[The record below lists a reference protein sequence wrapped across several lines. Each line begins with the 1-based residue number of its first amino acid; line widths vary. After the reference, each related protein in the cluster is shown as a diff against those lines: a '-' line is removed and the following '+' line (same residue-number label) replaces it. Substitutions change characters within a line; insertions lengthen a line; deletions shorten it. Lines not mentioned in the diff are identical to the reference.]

1 MQKKF
6 RYKNIA
12 KRLFLLLILFSCSF
26 SDGDDKR
33 IGLVLS
39 GGSAKGLAH
48 IGVLKVLE
56 EEKVPVEYITGTSM
70 GSIVGGLYAA
80 GYTVEE
86 IEKLAVEI
94 DWFGM
99 FTDNIPRDSKGA
111 VRNYFEDKNTIALP
125 FQGFSV
131 SFPSGAIGGKNI
143 SSNLNDLFY
152 GVEDVNDFR
161 KFPQKFALV
170 ATDLETGEAVMIDKG
185 SLPTAIRAS
194 MSLPTVISPVR
205 YQNKLLIDG
214 GLVRNLPVQEA
225 KILGADYT
233 IGVNV
238 GEGFT
243 KLDENKMN
251 LVNITENALTM
262 AGKREV
268 DRQIRMLDLY
278 IVPDVADIASPDF
291 SKAEVIIALGEAA
304 ARKNIEEIKKLSD
317 PVKFEEIQ
325 EKRKEFRK
333 TWNDTYSIKIIKVVG
348 NKKYNEKFF
357 NKFIPN
363 NLNAL
368 KKEDIDSIIN
378 KIYSNGDFLTVYYE
392 IEDDNLT
399 FVVQEKASNY
409 LTLGGNLNTEDYAT
423 ISIGV
428 QGNRSFDATA
438 LRYSLVGIL
447 SQEYA
452 LNGQLVLSTGLDSKV
467 FIMPTFHIKNDII
480 KNQNYNGKK
489 FDFEN
494 KVSNINLGFGVEL
507 DKNLVFIASAGFEE
521 SSVNQN
527 EDNSKNKKTDYPVYS
542 AQLIYDT
549 RNSFIYPTKGYYLN
563 TIYAYGNSSEADF
576 SSLSFIGRG
585 IFPVTKNL
593 SIIPTLEYLSAS
605 GDDIPETYQ
614 PKLGGYKTRDHSL
627 EFRGV
632 EENSLRGQSITTAN
646 LKLQYSINKYI
657 YVDAGIS
664 YAAISDTA
672 FSIDG
677 DTTKQSY
684 DIGIGIKTP
693 LGPSYI
699 GGSKTE
705 GEKIRY
711 YLNLGYDI
719 GE

>member
-6 RYKNIA
+6 RHKLVA
-12 KRLFLLLILFSCSF
+12 KSLCLFLVLFSYSF
-26 SDGDDKR
+26 SEDKK

-80 GYTVEE
+80 GYTVDE
-86 IEKLAVEI
+86 IEKLAVEM

-99 FTDNIPRDSKGA
+99 FTDNIPRDKKGA

-152 GVEDVNDFR
+152 GVEDVNDFK

-185 SLPTAIRAS
+185 SLPIAIRAS

-205 YQNKLLIDG
+205 YQDKLLIDG
-214 GLVRNLPVQEA
+214 GIVRNLPVQEV

-238 GEGFT
+238 GEGFS
-243 KLDENKMN
+243 KLDENKLN
-251 LVNITENALTM
+251 LVNITENALTLS
-262 AGKREV
+262 GKREV
-268 DRQIRMLDLY
+268 ERQARMLDLY
-278 IVPDVADIASPDF
+278 IIPDVADIASPDF
-291 SKAEVIIALGEAA
+291 SKAEVIIALGEEA
-304 ARKNIEEIKKLSD
+304 ARKNIEEIRKLSD
-317 PVKFEEIQ
+317 PAKFEEIQ
-325 EKRKEFRK
+325 EKRREFRK
-333 TWNDTYSIKIIKVVG
+333 TWKDSYSIKSVKFQG

-357 NKFIPN
+357 NRFIPKD
-363 NLNAL
+363 LTAL
-368 KKEDIDSIIN
+368 KKDDIDKIVN
-378 KIYSNGDFLTVYYE
+378 KIYSNGDFATVYYE

-428 QGNRSFDATA
+428 QGNKSFDSTS
-438 LRYSLVGIL
+438 LRYALLGIL

-452 LNGQLVLSTGLDSKV
+452 LNGQLVLSAGLDSKV
-467 FIMPTFHIKNDII
+467 FIMPTFQVKNDII
-480 KNQNYNGKK
+480 RNQEYNGKK

-494 KVSNINLGFGVEL
+494 KVSNINMGFGIEL
-507 DKNLVFIASAGFEE
+507 DKNLVLIASAGYEQ

-527 EDNSKNKKTDYPVYS
+527 EDNSKNVKMRYPVYS

-549 RNSFIYPTKGYYLN
+549 RNSFIYPTKGYYFN
-563 TIYAYGNSSEADF
+563 TTYAYGNSSEADF

-585 IFPVTKNL
+585 IFPVTKSL
-593 SIIPTLEYLSAS
+593 SIIPTIEYLSAS

-614 PKLGGYKTRDHSL
+614 PKLGGFKTRDHSL
-627 EFRGV
+627 EFRGI

-657 YVDAGIS
+657 YIDAGVS

-684 DIGIGIKTP
+684 DFGIGIKTP

-699 GGSKTE
+699 GGSKAE

-719 GE
+719 NE

>member
-1 MQKKF
+1 MQKNI
-6 RYKNIA
+6 RYTRTV
-12 KRLFLLLILFSCSF
+12 KRLFLFLVLFSYSF
-26 SDGDDKR
+26 SEDKR

-70 GSIVGGLYAA
+70 GSIVGGLYVA

-86 IEKLAVEI
+86 IEKFAVET
-94 DWFGM
+94 DWFAM
-99 FTDNIPRDSKGA
+99 FTDNIPRDKKGA
-111 VRNYFEDKNTIALP
+111 IRNYFEDKNTIALP

-131 SFPSGAIGGKNI
+131 NFPSGAIGGKSI
-143 SSNLNDLFY
+143 SGNLNDLLY

-170 ATDLETGEAVMIDKG
+170 ATDLESGEAVMIDKG
-185 SLPTAIRAS
+185 SLPIAIRAS

-205 YQNKLLIDG
+205 YQGKLLIDG
-214 GLVRNLPVQEA
+214 GIVRNLPVQEI
-225 KILGADYT
+225 KVLGADYT

-238 GEGFT
+238 GEGFS
-243 KLDENKMN
+243 KLDETKMN
-251 LVNITENALTM
+251 LVNITENALTIG
-262 AGKREV
+262 GKREV
-268 DRQIRMLDLY
+268 ERQIRMLDLY
-278 IVPDVADIASPDF
+278 IEPDVADIASPDF

-304 ARKNIEEIKKLSD
+304 ARKNIDEIRKLSD
-317 PVKFEEIQ
+317 PAKFEEIQ

-333 TWNDTYSIKIIKVVG
+333 TWRDTYSIKSVKFEG
-348 NKKYNEKFF
+348 NKRYNEKFF
-357 NKFIPN
+357 NKFIPKD
-363 NLNAL
+363 LSAL
-368 KKEDIDSIIN
+368 KKEDIDSIVN

-392 IEDDNLT
+392 IENDDLT

-428 QGNRSFDATA
+428 QGNKSFDSTS

-467 FIMPTFHIKNDII
+467 FIMPSFHIKNDII
-480 KNQNYNGKK
+480 KNQEYNGRK

-494 KVSNINLGFGVEL
+494 KVSNVNLGFGIEL
-507 DKNLVFIASAGFEE
+507 DKNLVLIAGAGFEE
-521 SSVNQN
+521 SSVYKN
-527 EDNSKNKKTDYPVYS
+527 EDNSKNQKMHYPVYT

-549 RNSFIYPTKGYYLN
+549 RNSYIYPTKGYYFN
-563 TIYAYGNSSEADF
+563 TTYAYGNSSEADF
-576 SSLSFIGRG
+576 SSLSFLGRG
-585 IFPVTKNL
+585 VFPLTKKL
-593 SIIPTLEYLSAS
+593 TIIPTVEYLSAS

-614 PKLGGYKTRDHSL
+614 PRLGGYKTRDHSL
-627 EFRGV
+627 EFRGI
-632 EENSLRGQSITTAN
+632 EENSLKGQSIATAN

-699 GGSKTE
+699 GGSKAE

-719 GE
+719 TE